1 MPNFPSTPPLHAPT
15 ALEAAQ
21 AAQSSAEN
29 AADALTVSER
39 QYRRL
44 FEAARDGILIL
55 DSDQGRVTDANP
67 FMTELLGYSHAE
79 LLGKELW
86 QIGLL
91 QDKAASQEA
100 FECLKREGYIRYEDL
115 PLQNR
120 RGEQRQVEFVSNL
133 YREDGHMVIQCNI
146 RDITDRKRVAVE
158 LAAADSAVAKHQ
170 SQAAVLEE
178 RTRMARE
185 IHDTLAQGF
194 AGIVTQLDAAEAA
207 LANVP
212 TPASL
217 ENLPIAQVQWDKA
230 QARIGKARELARE
243 SFVEARQS
251 VAALRSSPVE
261 VTPGG
266 SEPAPV
272 SEALARLLTQK
283 VQGTAVKSR
292 YVLAGIPCPL
302 TTDAAHC
309 LLRVGQEA
317 IANAL
322 THAQAEEIAVELA
335 FDTQEVCLRVRD
347 NGRGFDPGLFDPNVL
362 EAQQFGI
369 TGMRER
375 AEKAGGRLA
384 ILSRLGE
391 GTEVELTL
399 PIFCDPAALD
409 LLSLDPPVQ
418 KAATA

>member
-1 MPNFPSTPPLHAPT
+1 MPDFSSEVSSAPPLHGPS

-21 AAQSSAEN
+21 AAQTSAEN
-29 AADALTVSER
+29 AADALKVSER

-67 FMTELLGYSHAE
+67 FMTELLGYSHDE
-79 LLGKELW
+79 LLGQELW

-100 FECLKREGYIRYEDL
+100 FQRLKREGYIRYEDL
-115 PLQNR
+115 PLQNL

-146 RDITDRKRVAVE
+146 RDITDRKRIAAE
-158 LAAADSAVAKHQ
+158 LAAADLAVAEHQ

-207 LANVP
+207 LANIP
-212 TPASL
+212 KLASP
-217 ENLPIAQVQWDKA
+217 ENLPATQLQWDKA

-243 SFVEARQS
+243 SLVEARQS
-251 VAALRSSPVE
+251 VAALRSSPVKI
-261 VTPGG
+261 TPEG

-272 SEALARLLTQK
+272 SEALAHLLTQK
-283 VQGTAVKSR
+283 VQGTNIKSR
-292 YVLAGIPCPL
+292 YVLEGIPCPL

-317 IANAL
+317 VANAL
-322 THAQAEEIAVELA
+322 AHAQAEEIAVELA

-347 NGRGFDPGLFDPNVL
+347 NGRGFDPELLSPDVS
-362 EAQQFGI
+362 EAQRFGI

-375 AEKAGGRLA
+375 AEQASGRLV
-384 ILSRLGE
+384 ILSRLRE

-399 PIFCDPAALD
+399 PIFCDPPAE
-409 LLSLDPPVQ
+409 
-418 KAATA
+418 KAATV